1 MSPQLFSAQEKEVI
15 DKFYPSAPWPVIL
28 EQMAQASPTS
38 KLRWTQRQ
46 ISDRAH
52 RQGVKRDRS
61 AVTISEN
68 IQEQLEDSTQA
79 EHEKVK
85 ILTKENRALKQQM
98 RRQKAE
104 QDLVTDLISA
114 SLAKIEPLK
123 MQPLRLPPK
132 KARWRPQIMILALSD
147 IQSGQVIKS
156 TDVAGLSEYSW
167 AAVKS
172 RMTVLRESILEI
184 AESMPDIPFTE
195 FWINALGDWVE
206 GEDIYVGQSRRI
218 DKDLV
223 DQTFDLAELVCG
235 ELIVPLCQYFPKVR
249 TNMVWGNHGRTGRKG
264 THSARTNFDYICYRY
279 LQARLANI
287 ENLDCFISES
297 AFMALDC
304 LGSTHLLM
312 HGDSIKRYMQVPWY
326 GIERAH
332 AQLIQLMDLFIRY
345 LWLGHHHQAAIVD
358 ASVGKR
364 IANGSWTGADEL
376 SVTKMH
382 AGNQPKQILCGFNE
396 TRGITFQFDVQL
408 APRRKLTADRDG
420 IYTPV
425 YTPKEKD
432 W

>member
-1 MSPQLFSAQEKEVI
+1 
-15 DKFYPSAPWPVIL
+15 
-28 EQMAQASPTS
+28 MAQLWSPEEIAVLEKYYESSAWPIIHQELAKVSPTG
-38 KLRWTQRQ
+38 KPRWVRNRQ
-46 ISDRAH
+46 ITDKANKLGFR
-52 RQGVKRDRS
+52 RDRTTVVIS
-61 AVTISEN
+61 KTIEEDFADSERA
-68 IQEQLEDSTQA
+68 EQ
-79 EHEKVK
+79 EKVK
-85 ILTKENRALKQQM
+85 VLLKENRSLKTLLHQ
-98 RRQKAE
+98 QKAE
-104 QDLVTDLISA
+104 QDLVADLISA

-123 MQPLRLPPK
+123 APPFRKPPK
-132 KARWRPQIMILALSD
+132 KTRWRPQIMILALSD
-147 IQSGQVIKS
+147 IQAGQVVKS

-167 AAVKS
+167 AEVKK
-172 RMTVLRESILEI
+172 RMTVLRDSVLEI

-206 GEDIYVGQSRRI
+206 GEDIYIGQSRRI

-223 DQTFDLAELVCG
+223 DQTFDLAELACQ

-264 THSARTNFDYICYRY
+264 THSPRTNFDYICYRY

-326 GIERAH
+326 GLERAH
-332 AQLIQLMDLFIRY
+332 AQLIQLMHLFINY
-345 LWLGHHHQAAIVD
+345 LWLGHHHQAAVVD

-382 AGNQPKQILCGFNE
+382 AGNQPKQVLCGFNE

-408 APRRKLTADRDG
+408 APRKQLTPDKDG

-425 YTPKEKD
+425 YRDEKD